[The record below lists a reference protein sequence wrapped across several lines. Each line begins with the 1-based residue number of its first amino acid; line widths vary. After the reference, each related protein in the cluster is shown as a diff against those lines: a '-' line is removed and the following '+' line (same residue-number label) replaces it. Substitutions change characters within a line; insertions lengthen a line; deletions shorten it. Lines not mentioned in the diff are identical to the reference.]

1 MHIPANLVVPDT
13 SIHKQVS
20 PENNSCHSKKE
31 RIPIDMHTTKL
42 FPFKQPARSACLSST
57 YIHVK
62 TRKFLQVCMQV
73 VTNLF
78 TSCQQV
84 VFALL
89 VPTVVCCNKFGQV
102 C

>member
-57 YIHVK
+57 Y
-62 TRKFLQVCMQV
+62 TRKNAQV
-73 VTNLF
+73 F
-78 TSCQQV
+78 TSLHACCYKSV
-84 VFALL
+84 HKLSTNCVRTACSYRSLL
-89 VPTVVCCNKFGQV
+89 
-102 C
+102 